1 MEPTENIT
9 GETSPALSDGGSAEP
24 ATPRRRRS
32 TAAAAVTATAAT
44 TPSIE
49 TAPAAPP
56 ARTPRA
62 TRAASASG
70 SSSTRAR
77 RTRTTAA
84 ESTVTAEELDA
95 EAALPADFGRDA
107 SPNTPLVIPGLND
120 IPMTPVAN
128 ANASNNAPVLPA
140 VASRV
145 GYEMRPPRAGFR
157 DRNNGN
163 SSSNSDDDSN
173 NRRGNSSN
181 GANNNRGQRGRQQNY
196 VRGEDLERLDEGD
209 EQFIGQGVLEI
220 TGEGFGFLRHNNF
233 SANGEDI
240 YVSQTQIKRFGLKTG
255 DNVMGQIRPPKESE
269 KFFGLLRVEQ
279 VNGVDPEVAR

>member
-1 MEPTENIT
+1 
-9 GETSPALSDGGSAEP
+9 
-24 ATPRRRRS
+24 
-32 TAAAAVTATAAT
+32 
-44 TPSIE
+44 
-49 TAPAAPP
+49 
-56 ARTPRA
+56 
-62 TRAASASG
+62 
-70 SSSTRAR
+70 
-77 RTRTTAA
+77 
-84 ESTVTAEELDA
+84 
-95 EAALPADFGRDA
+95 
-107 SPNTPLVIPGLND
+107 
-120 IPMTPVAN
+120 
-128 ANASNNAPVLPA
+128 
-140 VASRV
+140 
-145 GYEMRPPRAGFR
+145 MRPPRAGFR

-163 SSSNSDDDSN
+163 SSSSNDDDNN

-181 GANNNRGQRGRQQNY
+181 SSNNNRGQRGRQQNY

-279 VNGVDPEVAR
+279 VNGVDPEVARNRPQFDELVPIYPNDRLMLETDQKNIAARFVDLIAPIGKGQRGLVVAPPKAGKTILLKMIANSISVNHPDIALMVLLIDERPEEVTDIK